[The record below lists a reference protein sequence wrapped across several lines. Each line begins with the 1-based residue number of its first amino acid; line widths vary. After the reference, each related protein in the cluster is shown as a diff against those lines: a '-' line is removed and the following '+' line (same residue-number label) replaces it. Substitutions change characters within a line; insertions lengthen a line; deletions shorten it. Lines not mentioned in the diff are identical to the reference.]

1 MSTQRSLI
9 ADARY
14 EVIPMKNLESQIEF
28 IPTGA
33 SVSVTCSPAKGQQAT
48 LDLAARIVDLGHV
61 TVPHLSA
68 RLAEDATAVKR
79 LGAFCRDHGLTEVFL
94 VAGDAPEPVGPY
106 DGVVSFLR
114 DFLDTDHGLSRIGV
128 TAYP

>member
-48 LDLAARIVDLGHV
+48 LKRPK
-61 TVPHLSA
+61 TK
-68 RLAEDATAVKR
+68 ATI
-79 LGAFCRDHGLTEVFL
+79 CR
-94 VAGDAPEPVGPY
+94 AQ
-106 DGVVSFLR
+106 
-114 DFLDTDHGLSRIGV
+114 
-128 TAYP
+128 